1 MIPDPWTQF
10 AWNLDFLPESFSK
23 LPQPLA
29 LREASKSDFQGIQ
42 EVVRL
47 SFSFDVAWSGS
58 YRYWQDNLSRR
69 IARCASKSSVPGL
82 VIAHGNRIIAA
93 SVLDTEADSD
103 HHLVTGP
110 CVLME
115 YRNRGIGSHL
125 LHASLLALRQAGLP
139 VARGYCRETS
149 PTAKFVYKKFGAAN
163 NPIEANPFSA

>member
-10 AWNLDFLPESFSK
+10 VWNLDFLPESFSK

-29 LREASKSDFQGIQ
+29 LREASKADFPGIQ

-69 IARCASKSSVPGL
+69 ITRCASKSSVPGL

-93 SVLDTEADSD
+93 SVLDSDADSD

-110 CVLME
+110 PF
-115 YRNRGIGSHL
+115 
-125 LHASLLALRQAGLP
+125 AKPAFPLLAATAVKPHPRQSSFTKSSVPPITRSTRIRSAGNP
-139 VARGYCRETS
+139 VGTERDTPRQS
-149 PTAKFVYKKFGAAN
+149 R
-163 NPIEANPFSA
+163 

>member
-1 MIPDPWTQF
+1 MIPDPWMQF
-10 AWNLDFLPESFSK
+10 MWNLEFLPDTFSK

-29 LREASKSDFQGIQ
+29 LRHASRSDLAGIQ

-58 YRYWQDNLSRR
+58 YRYWQDNLSKR
-69 IARCASKSSVPGL
+69 IARAISRSTVPGL
-82 VIAHGNRIIAA
+82 VIAHGSRIIAT
-93 SVLDTEADSD
+93 SVLDTDGDSE

-125 LHASLLALRQAGLP
+125 LHASLITLRESGLP
-139 VARGYCRETS
+139 VARGYCREAS
-149 PTAKFVYKKFGAAN
+149 PTAKFVYKKFGAASHLVD
-163 NPIEANPFSA
+163 ANPFAV